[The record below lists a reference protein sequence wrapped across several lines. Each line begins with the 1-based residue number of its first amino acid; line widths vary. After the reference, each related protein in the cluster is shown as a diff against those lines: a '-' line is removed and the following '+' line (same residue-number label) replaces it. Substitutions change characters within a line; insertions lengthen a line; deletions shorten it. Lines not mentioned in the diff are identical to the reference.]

1 MMRAARHLAL
11 VIAVAAGLLGSPPG
25 AAAFPQPAG
34 VEYSVVTTSG
44 IPIIPGTDFVVGSNC
59 DDCVQTITFPFPV
72 TFYGAQYTAASVSSN
87 GTLQFVSGSTGG
99 FPNFC
104 VPDITLD
111 TAILLFHG
119 DLTADPGA
127 GAGLG
132 IFTAEVGRAPSRQFV
147 VEWRTTRFGFPELSL
162 NGEIVFYEDSPRISL
177 IYGPGNELGADEAS
191 GIQMGQGSHFARF
204 SCGTAALV
212 PGLRVDYV
220 PGTVV
225 TGAGAGGGPHVR
237 KFDGPSGTPGLSF
250 YAFAPAFTG
259 GVRVAVGDV
268 NGDGIPDI
276 IASA

>member
-1 MMRAARHLAL
+1 P
-11 VIAVAAGLLGSPPG
+11 S
-25 AAAFPQPAG
+25 
-34 VEYSVVTTSG
+34 
-44 IPIIPGTDFVVGSNC
+44 
-59 DDCVQTITFPFPV
+59 PV
-72 TFYGAQYTAASVSSN
+72 TFYGVQYTDASVSSN
-87 GTLQFVSGSTGG
+87 GVLQFGPSAIGG
-99 FPNFC
+99 IPAFC
-104 VPDITLD
+104 VPDVGFD

-119 DLTADPGA
+119 DLTADPSVGP
-127 GAGLG
+127 GLG

-147 VEWRTTRFGFPELSL
+147 VEWRTTRFDFPELSL
-162 NGEIVFYEDSPRISL
+162 NGEIVFYEDSPKISL

-237 KFDGPSGTPGLSF
+237 KFDGSSGPPGLSF

-259 GVRVAVGDV
+259 GLARAVADL
-268 NGDGIPDI
+268 P
-276 IASA
+276 